1 MSPALARYLEE
12 RATLLWDSAY
22 DSLKS
27 EKPEVVNTYELILS
41 HFMAKKGQFESVFS
55 RRLEI
60 ELSHNDV
67 EQFDHSSR
75 QGQMRNLVGLW
86 LADAVQNN
94 SDTMYQGN
102 DGSHR
107 EISAYQ
113 TEDDTQSLMATIL
126 MAAHE
131 TPQASLVWVASCLA
145 IEAS

>member
-1 MSPALARYLEE
+1 MSPILARYPEE
-12 RATLLWDSAY
+12 RATSLWDSAY
-22 DSLKS
+22 DSLKF
-27 EKPEVVNTYELILS
+27 EKPEVVNTFELILS

-55 RRLEI
+55 RRLDI
-60 ELSHNDV
+60 KISQNDV

-75 QGQMRNLVGLW
+75 QVQMRNLVGLW

-94 SDTMYQGN
+94 SDAMYQGN

-131 TPQASLVWVASCLA
+131 TPQASLAWVASCLA

>member
-1 MSPALARYLEE
+1 
-12 RATLLWDSAY
+12 
-22 DSLKS
+22 
-27 EKPEVVNTYELILS
+27 
-41 HFMAKKGQFESVFS
+41 MAKKCQFESVFS
-55 RRLEI
+55 QRLEI
-60 ELSHNDV
+60 KLSQNDV

-131 TPQASLVWVASCLA
+131 TPQASLAWVASCLA